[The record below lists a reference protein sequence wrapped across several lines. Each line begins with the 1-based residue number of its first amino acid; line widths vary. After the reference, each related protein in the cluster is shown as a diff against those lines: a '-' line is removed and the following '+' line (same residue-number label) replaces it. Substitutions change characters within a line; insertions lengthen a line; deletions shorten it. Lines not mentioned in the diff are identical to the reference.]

1 MTGEIRWPS
10 QESILAMAVRRASYK
25 SPFLF
30 MVSSALSWVTR
41 IVGRTMRRTEA
52 AMGDL
57 LQRVSEEFRTLF
69 PPHIL
74 KMFLRGGGGGFRSKL
89 SLL

>member
-1 MTGEIRWPS
+1 
-10 QESILAMAVRRASYK
+10 
-25 SPFLF
+25 LF
-30 MVSSALSWVTR
+30 MISSALAWVTR

>member
-1 MTGEIRWPS
+1 MTGEIRWPA

-30 MVSSALSWVTR
+30 MISSALSWVTR
-41 IVGRTMRRTEA
+41 IVGRTMRHTEA

-69 PPHIL
+69 PPRT
-74 KMFLRGGGGGFRSKL
+74 LRCFFELGESGFRSKL
-89 SLL
+89 SRL

>member
-1 MTGEIRWPS
+1 MT
-10 QESILAMAVRRASYK
+10 VRRASYK

-30 MVSSALSWVTR
+30 MISSALAWVTR